1 MKFHSSNVWFGQN
14 FPVSCPILLSAFSC
28 IVCLHRVTPHKP
40 SLTLQRLEFGLIY
53 RHQSLFVWMSYG
65 LTLLVCSFV
74 VITKAHTV
82 TGKLPLNC
90 HTTTILFHKDL
101 HEESLDTANTPVS
114 QQPHIPPTVNLSIPL
129 DPLASLQNQT
139 KRSGSKHEG
148 FAEGSGICISHSC
161 SWCVYCFGT
170 ILLRID
176 IFLSSRDVIG
186 WGRGEGY

>member
-28 IVCLHRVTPHKP
+28 IVCLHQVTPHKP

-114 QQPHIPPTVNLSIPL
+114 APHTPNCKPVNP
-129 DPLASLQNQT
+129 
-139 KRSGSKHEG
+139 SGSPGIAAESNKKVWIQTWG
-148 FAEGSGICISHSC
+148 FHWRFWNMYFSLLFMVCILFWNNTSENRH
-161 SWCVYCFGT
+161 FP
-170 ILLRID
+170 
-176 IFLSSRDVIG
+176 FLQGCNRLG
-186 WGRGEGY
+186 KGEGY